1 MLRYQIHFEKELS
14 AAALRRFLNE
24 DYGISPDA
32 VYIGR
37 IEDRAVDDPR
47 PVVMFNPPDED
58 EGFGWILT
66 GDTELV
72 DATGQGERELAA
84 TLARTFGVR
93 ALVDDGSIHPDRWL
107 LVSTDGSSGR
117 VVTDDYAAADGDLRV
132 VHALE
137 PISGEPHIAVV
148 PPPDWARDW

>member
-1 MLRYQIHFEKELS
+1 MRYEIHFENELP
-14 AAALRRFLNE
+14 AEALRRFLYQE
-24 DYGISPDA
+24 YGITPEA
-32 VYIGR
+32 LYVGR

-47 PVVMFNPPDED
+47 PVAMLIPPDED

-66 GDTELV
+66 GDTELA
-72 DATGQGERELAA
+72 DATAQNERDLAV

-117 VVTDDYAAADGDLRV
+117 VTIDEDAAADGDLRV

-137 PISGEPHIAVV
+137 PISGEPHLAVV

>member
-1 MLRYQIHFEKELS
+1 MRYRIHVDGELP
-14 AAALRRFLNE
+14 ADALRAFLLRE
-24 DYGISPDA
+24 YGVVPEA
-32 VYIGR
+32 VYVGR

-47 PVVMFNPPDED
+47 PVAMLTPPDED

-66 GDTELV
+66 GDIELL
-72 DATGQGERELAA
+72 DATGQGERDLAV

-117 VVTDDYAAADGDLRV
+117 VLTDEDAAADGDLRI

-137 PISGEPHIAVV
+137 PISGEPQLAVV

>member
-1 MLRYQIHFEKELS
+1 MRYQIHFQGELP
-14 AAALRRFLNE
+14 ADALRRFLSE
-24 DYGISPDA
+24 EFGVSPDA
-32 VYIGR
+32 VYVGR

-47 PVVMFNPPDED
+47 PVAMLNPPDND
-58 EGFGWILT
+58 EEFGWILT
-66 GDTELV
+66 GDTELA

-93 ALVDDGSIHPDRWL
+93 ALADYGSIYPDRWV

-117 VVTDDYAAADGDLRV
+117 VLTDEDAAADGHLRV

-137 PISGEPHIAVV
+137 PISGEPQLVVV
-148 PPPDWARDW
+148 PPPDSARDW